1 MSGIRICTQWTKLDT
16 EDPYGNN
23 KRLAFCIEVIDQTLP
38 QTVLDVGCGTGDLL
52 TRPLA
57 ERFPAVR
64 FIGLD
69 NDEAS
74 LHYARSRPS
83 LSNLTFANA
92 QQMTGDG
99 APIDLIIA
107 SEVIEH
113 VEVPEEFLGA
123 LRARLDSSG
132 RLILTL
138 PNGYGPFEFATLI
151 EALVRASGLFRILRA
166 VKRAVSPVVT
176 QQKQMTLAA
185 SPHINF
191 FSFSSIRTLIARSGF
206 RILTF
211 RPRTVLCGFGLD
223 QIVTW
228 LHLGRWNVQIADK
241 LPAQFAS
248 DWMFVLAPDA
258 KGAGKAFAR
267 GAVSR
272 LRRSLNERAFGP
284 G

>member
-1 MSGIRICTQWTKLDT
+1 MDT

-23 KRLAFCIEVIDQTLP
+23 KRLAFCIEAIEQTPPRTVI
-38 QTVLDVGCGTGDLL
+38 DVGCGTGDLL

-57 ERFPAVR
+57 ERFPAIC

-69 NDEAS
+69 SDEAS
-74 LHYARSRPS
+74 LQYARSRPS
-83 LSNLTFANA
+83 LSNLSFANA
-92 QQMTGDG
+92 RQMTSDQ

-113 VEVPEEFLGA
+113 VESPEEFLGA
-123 LRARLDSSG
+123 LRARLDSHG

-151 EALVRASGLFRILRA
+151 EALFRASGLFRILRA
-166 VKRAVSPVVT
+166 FKRAVSPPIT

-191 FSFSSIRTLIARSGF
+191 FSFSSIRALIARSGF
-206 RILTF
+206 RILTY
-211 RPRTVLCGFGLD
+211 RPRTVLCGFGFD
-223 QIVTW
+223 QMVTW
-228 LHLGRWNVQIADK
+228 LRIGNWNARIADK
-241 LPAQFAS
+241 LPAQFSS
-248 DWMFVLAPDA
+248 DWMFVLAPDTT
-258 KGAGKAFAR
+258 GAGKAFSR
-267 GAVSR
+267 GGVSR
-272 LRRSLNERAFGP
+272 LRRLLNERAFGP